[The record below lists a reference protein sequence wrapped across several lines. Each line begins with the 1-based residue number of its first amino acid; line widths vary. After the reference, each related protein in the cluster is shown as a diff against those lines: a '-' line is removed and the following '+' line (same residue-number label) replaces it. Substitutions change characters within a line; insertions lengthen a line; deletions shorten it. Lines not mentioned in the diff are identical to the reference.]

1 MVLVDTNILLHA
13 VNADSPECARAGAA
27 LEALVNG
34 REQWALSWGI
44 VYEFLRVAT
53 HPRIFAHPL
62 RAEQAHAYVAE
73 WIAADN
79 CTLIAESAYHHQVL
93 SDSLAEVARL
103 AGNIL
108 HDFHHA
114 VLMREHGIREILTL
128 DRDFRAFP
136 WVAIRP
142 LAEG

>member
-13 VNADSPECARAGAA
+13 VNADSPECTRAGIA

-44 VYEFLRVAT
+44 LYEFMRVAT
-53 HPRIFAHPL
+53 HPRVFAHPMHI
-62 RAEQAHAYVAE
+62 EKAHAYMAE
-73 WIAADN
+73 WIAVEN
-79 CTLIAESAYHHQVL
+79 CTLIAESDYHHQVL
-93 SDSLAEVARL
+93 HDSLSEVARL

-114 VLMREHGIREILTL
+114 VLMREHGIEEILTL

-136 WVAIRP
+136 WVVIRP
-142 LAEG
+142 LTGE

>member
-34 REQWALSWGI
+34 VEQWALSWGI
-44 VYEFLRVAT
+44 LYEFLRVAT
-53 HPRIFAHPL
+53 HPRVFANPMS
-62 RAEQAHAYVAE
+62 AEQACAYVGEWVSAE
-73 WIAADN
+73 N
-79 CTLIAESAYHHQVL
+79 CTLIVESDYHHQVL

-103 AGNIL
+103 SGNIL

-114 VLMREHGIREILTL
+114 VLMREHGIDEILTL

-142 LAEG
+142 LTRE